1 MSAHHD
7 WDLVKKKRAKA
18 LISLSLPWW
27 QRMMRDE
34 DQSIKA
40 LTKQQQYMYVIIINM
55 DLFHTLWSPCCNQE
69 GYKT

>member
-7 WDLVKKKRAKA
+7 WDLVKKKKTRAKA

-40 LTKQQQYMYVIIINM
+40 LTKQQQMYVCYNYQHGFISYILI
-55 DLFHTLWSPCCNQE
+55 TLL
-69 GYKT
+69 